1 MKVKLPASIHE
12 CKPDQLVKWIM
23 LAEVIKER
31 QDEGLFQML
40 DFQCQVI
47 SIFSGL
53 KVNKVK
59 QMAIEDVHRLS
70 SHVTRMLSGYVYSDP
85 IGEVS
90 IDGKQYVFEKDFR
103 LISTG
108 QIIDLKLIEDI
119 SSDPVQALAIC
130 YIEEG
135 MEYCEEDDR
144 GRVLNPNE
152 KRYAIFKEQ
161 FDGAEFMN
169 FFSFFFAR
177 IREAERRY
185 SGDTDDSD
193 DDESIDDDKQHK
205 DQEWFVWTRIIQ
217 RLGQELGTTVD
228 AITKQP
234 YVKTLF
240 WMNYI
245 KLKDEQENILM
256 KQQTSRHG

>member
-31 QDEGLFQML
+31 QDDGLFQML

-53 KVNKVK
+53 KINKVK
-59 QMAIEDVHRLS
+59 QLAIEDVQRLS
-70 SHVTRMLSGYVYSDP
+70 SHLTRLISSYDYSEP
-85 IGEVS
+85 IGEVT
-90 IDGKQYVFEKDFR
+90 IKGQRYVFEKDFR

-119 SSDPVQALAIC
+119 PSDPVQALAIC

-144 GRVLNPNE
+144 GRVLNPND
-152 KRYAIFKEQ
+152 KRYQIFKEE

-169 FFSFFFAR
+169 FFSFFLRESEKRKDAILAIQA
-177 IREAERRY
+177 IRTTMNQKRTIENLKTTNG
-185 SGDTDDSD
+185 SP
-193 DDESIDDDKQHK
+193 
-205 DQEWFVWTRIIQ
+205 
-217 RLGQELGTTVD
+217 GQESFKGSDKNLERLLT
-228 AITKQP
+228 QS
-234 YVKTLF
+234 L
-240 WMNYI
+240 NS
-245 KLKDEQENILM
+245 LM
-256 KQQTSRHG
+256 

>member
-70 SHVTRMLSGYVYSDP
+70 SHLTRMLSGYVYSEP
-85 IGEVS
+85 IGEVTV
-90 IDGKQYVFEKDFR
+90 DGKRYVFEKDFR

-119 SSDPVQALAIC
+119 ASDPVQALAIC

-169 FFSFFFAR
+169 FFSFFLRESEKRKDAILAIQT
-177 IREAERRY
+177 IRMMMNQ
-185 SGDTDDSD
+185 STT
-193 DDESIDDDKQHK
+193 INNIK
-205 DQEWFVWTRIIQ
+205 TRNG
-217 RLGQELGTTVD
+217 LSGQESFND
-228 AITKQP
+228 SHK
-234 YVKTLF
+234 
-240 WMNYI
+240 
-245 KLKDEQENILM
+245 KL
-256 KQQTSRHG
+256 QQLLTQSLNNRM